1 MTKDSSLIRQEAVI
15 ASKIITIRDE
25 KAILDIHL
33 AELYEVE
40 TRALK
45 QAVRRNIDRFPS
57 DFMYELTDD
66 EINAVVSQNVI
77 PSKRYFGGSSPF
89 AFTENGVAM
98 LSSVLN
104 SKKAIEV
111 NIAIMRTFTMLRKML
126 LLNKDIMLEINSI
139 KLAIENQGNN
149 IELIF
154 EYLKQFEAV
163 KQQELEQ
170 KNRNPIGF
178 KTPGKNKD

>member
-1 MTKDSSLIRQEAVI
+1 MIKDIRHEAVI

-25 KAILDIHL
+25 KVILDVHL

-40 TRALK
+40 TRVLK

-57 DFMYELTDD
+57 DFMYKLTDD

-104 SKKAIEV
+104 SKKAIDI

-126 LLNKDIMLEINSI
+126 LLNKDVMVEINNI
-139 KLAIENQGNN
+139 KRVIEDQGNN

-154 EYLKQFEAV
+154 EYLKQFEEV
-163 KQQELEQ
+163 KQQELDQ
-170 KNRNPIGF
+170 KNRKRIGF
-178 KTPGKNKD
+178 KASGSRED